1 MFFFFIFGI
10 VIMLFIVG
18 LAIHTSRIGIEV
30 ENLIIKVMDRVDTSG
45 TNTKYYKDLFSK
57 LSDTQFMNWMK
68 KEYPIFIYEEC
79 VLYDTICFSGGK
91 IGLQIEMN
99 PMDLIELRHI
109 KCVDCVKA

>member
-1 MFFFFIFGI
+1 
-10 VIMLFIVG
+10 
-18 LAIHTSRIGIEV
+18 
-30 ENLIIKVMDRVDTSG
+30 
-45 TNTKYYKDLFSK
+45 
-57 LSDTQFMNWMK
+57 MK